1 MRQKQQSLIDHL
13 QAMLDAHRDLI
24 ADAKERKWP
33 VAEEYH
39 TYRAGQY
46 LARIN
51 AILKQKGGDKGELE
65 GYSELSELQMG
76 EEVREHG

>member
-1 MRQKQQSLIDHL
+1 MRRESLIDHL
-13 QAMLDAHRDLI
+13 QAMLDAHCDLA

-46 LARIN
+46 LALIDTLLEQR
-51 AILKQKGGDKGELE
+51 GGE
-65 GYSELSELQMG
+65 
-76 EEVREHG
+76 RE